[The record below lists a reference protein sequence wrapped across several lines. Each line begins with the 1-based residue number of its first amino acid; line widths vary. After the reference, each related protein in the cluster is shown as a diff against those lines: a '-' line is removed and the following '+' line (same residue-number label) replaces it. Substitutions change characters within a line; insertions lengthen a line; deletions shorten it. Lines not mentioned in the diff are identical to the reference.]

1 MTGDDCSPYIDI
13 SYPELK
19 ALLEGSPSLLLIDVR
34 SKEEVD
40 RGKIPGSINIPVDS
54 VESELALDTASFQA
68 KYGVPKPPADAPD
81 LIFHCQ
87 MGRRGAAATQKA
99 WPLGFNKARNYVG
112 GYKEWSE
119 KEAK

>member
-1 MTGDDCSPYIDI
+1 MACTDI

-54 VESELALDTASFQA
+54 VESELALDAASFQA

-99 WPLGFNKARNYVG
+99 RALGFNKARNYVG